1 MEPGAGGIL
10 WSYLIRV
17 HVDGE
22 RIRKPSERSSL
33 RNVTFLLC
41 FPSNLTTVH
50 PSSSSNTFNL
60 RRSRYVL
67 LTMSPT
73 DTDFLRGKGGQG
85 ELSLWKCVRTTFTEG
100 CLAEYPTGNHCLF
113 ECTCV
118 CTVLRPIFFKGGF
131 ISWEGSCIT
140 DSRRKKG
147 DAPNAGVGSRG
158 QTWVEHFCRNVYSCT
173 MLSSYC
179 LELKAN

>member
-1 MEPGAGGIL
+1 M
-10 WSYLIRV
+10 
-17 HVDGE
+17 DGE

-118 CTVLRPIFFKGGF
+118 CTVLRPIFLKGGLSAEKEVASLTA
-131 ISWEGSCIT
+131 IEK
-140 DSRRKKG
+140 RRCTK
-147 DAPNAGVGSRG
+147 
-158 QTWVEHFCRNVYSCT
+158 CRCG
-173 MLSSYC
+173 
-179 LELKAN
+179 EQRANMG